1 MTDLF
6 MAYLALVPT
15 RTLIRRYGRVPRA
28 CTEFPMSV
36 QASRSTAVEIRETA
50 VRYNGATKT
59 HQRETPKGAWL
70 VVALLFLFMLI
81 NFADKAVIG
90 IAAVPIMQELRLS
103 PRQFGL
109 IGSSFY
115 LLFAVSAI
123 VTGFIVNRVQT
134 RWALLTMGLVWALT
148 QFPMLGTVGFASLVA
163 CRVALGA
170 GEGPA
175 YPVALHS
182 AYKWFPNELRT
193 LPTAVIAQGA
203 GIGIM
208 VALPLLNWVIVN
220 YSWHWAFGVLGFAGL
235 AWAAAWLVLGREG
248 SLTAAAAK
256 NAALAPPRIAYG
268 QLLRSPTII
277 AAWCAS
283 FGAQWGLSQALTWQG
298 AFLIKGLGFAQGS
311 IGLLGALPAGASVI
325 LVLAAGW
332 WSQRLLT
339 RGVPSRVARG
349 IFGGACVALGG
360 AALAIM
366 PYVPGISAKIALTTI
381 GVALPSVIYVV
392 GNAVVSEIAPVAQ
405 RGALLAI
412 GTAVSTSAG
421 LLAPYVMG
429 SVVETA
435 ATPLEGFN
443 TGFMICGVIMLVGG
457 VIGISLMRPEREAM
471 RWASAM
477 PGVAVQ
483 SA

>member
-1 MTDLF
+1 
-6 MAYLALVPT
+6 
-15 RTLIRRYGRVPRA
+15 
-28 CTEFPMSV
+28 MSV
-36 QASRSTAVEIRETA
+36 QSSRSTEV
-50 VRYNGATKT
+50 TKADRT
-59 HQRETPKGAWL
+59 RTPKEAWL
-70 VVALLFLFMLI
+70 IVALLFLFMLI

-90 IAAVPIMQELRLS
+90 IAAVPIMQELQLG

-109 IGSSFY
+109 LGSSFY

-134 RWALLTMGLVWALT
+134 RWALLVMGLVWALT
-148 QFPMLGTVGFASLVA
+148 QFPMIGTVGFGGIMA
-163 CRVALGA
+163 CRIALGA

-182 AYKWFPNELRT
+182 TYKWFPNQLRT
-193 LPTAVIAQGA
+193 LPTAIVAQGA

-208 VALPLLNWVIVN
+208 VALPLLNWVIVH
-220 YSWHWAFGVLGFAGL
+220 YSWHWTFGVLGIAGL
-235 AWAAAWLVLGREG
+235 AWTVAWLVLGREG
-248 SLTAAAAK
+248 PLTAATATDAMP
-256 NAALAPPRIAYG
+256 APARIAYR
-268 QLLRSPTII
+268 QLLLSPTII

-283 FGAQWGLSQALTWQG
+283 FGAQWGLSQALSWQG

-325 LVLAAGW
+325 LVIAAGW
-332 WSQRLLT
+332 CSQRLLA
-339 RGVPSRVARG
+339 RGVSSRVARG

-366 PYVPGISAKIALTTI
+366 PYVPGVSAKIAITTI
-381 GVALPSVIYVV
+381 GVALPSVIYVI

-421 LLAPYVMG
+421 LLAPYIMG

-435 ATPLEGFN
+435 ATPLDGFN

-457 VIGISLMRPEREAM
+457 VIGIALMRPERETM
-471 RWASAM
+471 RWARVTPELAAGSA
-477 PGVAVQ
+477 
-483 SA
+483 

>member
-1 MTDLF
+1 
-6 MAYLALVPT
+6 
-15 RTLIRRYGRVPRA
+15 
-28 CTEFPMSV
+28 MSV
-36 QASRSTAVEIRETA
+36 QASRSTSAEILETA
-50 VRYNGATKT
+50 VRSSGVTRS
-59 HQRETPKGAWL
+59 HQTETPKGAWL
-70 VVALLFLFMLI
+70 IVGLLFLFMLI

-90 IAAVPIMQELRLS
+90 IAAVPIMKELQLS

-109 IGSSFY
+109 IGSSFF
-115 LLFAVSAI
+115 LLFSVSAI

-148 QFPMLGTVGFASLVA
+148 QFPMLGAVGFATLVA

-182 AYKWFPNELRT
+182 TYKWFPNELRT

-235 AWAAAWLVLGREG
+235 AWSAAWLVLGREG
-248 SLTAAAAK
+248 SLTAATGTDAT
-256 NAALAPPRIAYG
+256 PTPERIAYG

-311 IGLLGALPAGASVI
+311 IGLLGALPAGTAVI
-325 LVLAAGW
+325 VVIAAGW
-332 WSQRLLT
+332 LSQRLLV
-339 RGVPSRVARG
+339 RGVSSRIARG
-349 IFGGACVALGG
+349 VLGGACVALGG
-360 AALAIM
+360 AAIVIM
-366 PYVPGISAKIALTTI
+366 PEVAGISAKIALTTI
-381 GVALPSVIYVV
+381 GVALPSVIYVIAS
-392 GNAVVSEIAPVAQ
+392 AVVGEIAPVAQ

-429 SVVETA
+429 SVIETA
-435 ATPLEGFN
+435 ATPLDGFN

-457 VIGISLMRPEREAM
+457 VIGMSLMRPERETI
-471 RWASAM
+471 RWASEM
-477 PGVAVQ
+477 PEA
-483 SA
+483 AARPA

>member
-1 MTDLF
+1 
-6 MAYLALVPT
+6 
-15 RTLIRRYGRVPRA
+15 
-28 CTEFPMSV
+28 MSV
-36 QASRSTAVEIRETA
+36 QASRSTSAEIRETA
-50 VRYNGATKT
+50 VRSGGVTKT
-59 HQRETPKGAWL
+59 HQTGTPKGAWL
-70 VVALLFLFMLI
+70 IVALLFLFMLI

-90 IAAVPIMQELRLS
+90 IAAVPIMQDLQLS

-109 IGSSFY
+109 VGSSFF
-115 LLFAVSAI
+115 LLFSASAI

-134 RWALLTMGLVWALT
+134 HWALLTMGLVWALT
-148 QFPMLGTVGFASLVA
+148 QFPMLGTVGFATLIA

-175 YPVALHS
+175 FPVALHS

-193 LPTAVIAQGA
+193 LPTAIIAQGA

-208 VALPLLNWVIVN
+208 LALPLLNWVIVH
-220 YSWHWAFGVLGFAGL
+220 YSWHWAFGVLGIAGL
-235 AWAAAWLVLGREG
+235 AWSAAWLALGREG
-248 SLTAAAAK
+248 SLTAATGTDAT
-256 NAALAPPRIAYG
+256 PRPERIAYG
-268 QLLRSPTII
+268 QLLLSPTII
-277 AAWCAS
+277 ASWCAS
-283 FGAQWGLSQALTWQG
+283 FGAQWGLSQALSWQG

-325 LVLAAGW
+325 LVIAAGW
-332 WSQRLLT
+332 FSQRLLA
-339 RGVPSRVARG
+339 RGVSSRVARG
-349 IFGGACVALGG
+349 IFGGACVVLGG

-381 GVALPSVIYVV
+381 GVALPSVIYVI

-429 SVVETA
+429 SVVEVA
-435 ATPLEGFN
+435 ATPLDGFN

-457 VIGISLMRPEREAM
+457 VIGMSLMRPERETI
-471 RWASAM
+471 RWASGM
-477 PGVAVQ
+477 PEA
-483 SA
+483 AAKLA

>member
-1 MTDLF
+1 
-6 MAYLALVPT
+6 
-15 RTLIRRYGRVPRA
+15 
-28 CTEFPMSV
+28 MSV
-36 QASRSTAVEIRETA
+36 QVSRSTSVENWETA
-50 VRYNGATKT
+50 LRSGGVTKT
-59 HQRETPKGAWL
+59 HHPGTPKGAWL
-70 VVALLFLFMLI
+70 IVVLCFLFMLI

-90 IAAVPIMQELRLS
+90 IAAVPIMQELQLS

-148 QFPMLGTVGFASLVA
+148 QFPMLGTVGFTALVA

-175 YPVALHS
+175 FPVALHS
-182 AYKWFPNELRT
+182 VYKWFPNELRT
-193 LPTAVIAQGA
+193 LPTAIIAQGA

-208 VALPLLNWVIVN
+208 VALPLLNWVIVH
-220 YSWHWAFGVLGFAGL
+220 YSWHWAFGVLGIAGL
-235 AWAAAWLVLGREG
+235 AWTVAWLVLGREG
-248 SLTAAAAK
+248 SLTADTAAHAK
-256 NAALAPPRIAYG
+256 PTPARIAYR
-268 QLLRSPTII
+268 QLLLSPTII
-277 AAWCAS
+277 ACWCAG
-283 FGAQWGLSQALTWQG
+283 FGAQWGLSQALSWQG
-298 AFLIKGLGFAQGS
+298 AFLIKGLGFTQGS
-311 IGLLGALPAGASVI
+311 VGLLGALPAAASVI
-325 LVLAAGW
+325 LVIAAGW
-332 WSQRLLT
+332 FSQRLLA
-339 RGVPSRVARG
+339 RGVSSRVARG

-366 PYVPGISAKIALTTI
+366 PYVPGIAAKIALTTI

-392 GNAVVSEIAPVAQ
+392 ANAVVSEIAPVAQ

-435 ATPLEGFN
+435 ATPLDGFN

-457 VIGISLMRPEREAM
+457 VIGVALMRPERETM
-471 RWASAM
+471 RWASEM
-477 PGVAVQ
+477 PEAAVGP
-483 SA
+483 A

>member
-1 MTDLF
+1 
-6 MAYLALVPT
+6 
-15 RTLIRRYGRVPRA
+15 
-28 CTEFPMSV
+28 
-36 QASRSTAVEIRETA
+36 
-50 VRYNGATKT
+50 
-59 HQRETPKGAWL
+59 
-70 VVALLFLFMLI
+70 
-81 NFADKAVIG
+81 
-90 IAAVPIMQELRLS
+90 
-103 PRQFGL
+103 
-109 IGSSFY
+109 
-115 LLFAVSAI
+115 
-123 VTGFIVNRVQT
+123 
-134 RWALLTMGLVWALT
+134 
-148 QFPMLGTVGFASLVA
+148 
-163 CRVALGA
+163 
-170 GEGPA
+170 
-175 YPVALHS
+175 VALHS

-248 SLTAAAAK
+248 SLTTATST
-256 NAALAPPRIAYG
+256 NATPTPERIAYG

-325 LVLAAGW
+325 LVIAAGW
-332 WSQRLLT
+332 WSQRLMA
-339 RGVPSRVARG
+339 RGVSSRVARG

-381 GVALPSVIYVV
+381 GVALPSVIYVIAS
-392 GNAVVSEIAPVAQ
+392 AVVGEIAPVAQ

-435 ATPLEGFN
+435 VTPLDGFN

-457 VIGISLMRPEREAM
+457 VIGMSLMRPERETI
-471 RWASAM
+471 RWASEM
-477 PGVAVQ
+477 PEAE
-483 SA
+483 ARPA